1 MKAIRITAIG
11 LLLTASAVP
20 AHAQTL
26 RGSKTTMVRQN
37 RIAVDHDYTF
47 LNNDAHVR
55 KFVRLGLLVRVSGNS
70 SVSLGSVSYPYAR
83 PELKLFIQRLGAQYR
98 SACGEKLVV
107 TSLTRPLSEQPRN
120 ASDLSVHPTG
130 MAVDLRVSN
139 RSKCRSWLERTLLSL
154 ERAGVVDAI
163 RERRPPHYH
172 VAVFPNQYAAYVERI
187 TGRSARLASSRS
199 TSTRAAA
206 PAAASEAEDSGAP
219 EDDASAPSAASE
231 DDVEVT
237 TISYRVTR
245 GETLWSIARR
255 HGTTVNAIR
264 EANGMSGSRLDPGQ
278 VLVIPLP

>member
-20 AHAQTL
+20 AYAQTL

-172 VAVFPNQYAAYVERI
+172 VAVFPNQYADYVERI

-199 TSTRAAA
+199 ASTRAAA
-206 PAAASEAEDSGAP
+206 PAAASEAEDSGTP
-219 EDDASAPSAASE
+219 EDEASGPAASSG

-245 GETLWSIARR
+245 GETLWTIARR

-264 EANGMSGSRLDPGQ
+264 EANGMSGSRIDPGQ